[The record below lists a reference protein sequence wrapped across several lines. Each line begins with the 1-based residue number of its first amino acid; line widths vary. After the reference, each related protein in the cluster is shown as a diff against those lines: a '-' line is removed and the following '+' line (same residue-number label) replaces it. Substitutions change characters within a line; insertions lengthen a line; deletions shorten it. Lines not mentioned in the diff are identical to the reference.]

1 MTEKT
6 RSAFTSQQI
15 APYGL
20 LISEL
25 CLRTPLHPLPRIHPG
40 DGYPSINSLPLP
52 STFGQAEVSLVNI
65 TT

>member
-15 APYGL
+15 TPYGL
-20 LISEL
+20 RISKP

-40 DGYPSINSLPLP
+40 DGYPSVNSLALP
-52 STFGQAEVSLVNI
+52 STFGQAEISLVSI